1 MIFIFGCVY
10 RMWVVVEHEAFK
22 GDQQAFF
29 GGWGELTIDLGPL
42 DDMALL
48 QPWGKSDFLLTT
60 IYELTSVV
68 IPTSAGMP
76 RCLFS
81 LIP

>member
-48 QPWGKSDFLLTT
+48 QPWGKSDF
-60 IYELTSVV
+60 Y
-68 IPTSAGMP
+68 
-76 RCLFS
+76 
-81 LIP
+81 

>member
-48 QPWGKSDFLLTT
+48 QPWGKSDFLLTRR
-60 IYELTSVV
+60 YTS
-68 IPTSAGMP
+68 
-76 RCLFS
+76 L
-81 LIP
+81 

>member
-1 MIFIFGCVY
+1 
-10 RMWVVVEHEAFK
+10 MWVVVEHEAFK

-48 QPWGKSDFLLTT
+48 QPWGKSDFFTNST
-60 IYELTSVV
+60 YEPVTRLTSVG
-68 IPTSAGMP
+68 IPTGDYYYNVQVFLTTS
-76 RCLFS
+76 
-81 LIP
+81 